1 MAGRRTFVAGE
12 VLTASNINGFLMNQ
26 VVAVFDD
33 AAARDA
39 AIASPQQG
47 NLVYLKDTDQVQRYT
62 GTAWAP
68 ITGGFTARAV
78 ITATDS
84 SWPVPS
90 LASPI
95 VKVTAVGGGG
105 GGGGIFSNDN
115 PGVGGTTTFNASTA
129 GTVTALGGVGGS
141 QARTGAGSFNGA
153 TGRAGLTA
161 GNQGIGGVSFNQDTL
176 NYSAGTSGGGGEVKV
191 AYLDLSSISTVN
203 VTVGAGGSG
212 GGTIGNASGGAGGA
226 GEVIVEYVAA

>member
-39 AIASPQQG
+39 AIPSPQQG
-47 NLVYLKDTDQVQRYT
+47 NLVYLKSTDQVQRYT
-62 GTAWAP
+62 GTAWSP
-68 ITGGFTARAV
+68 ITGGFTARSV

-105 GGGGIFSNDN
+105 GGGGIFSNTN
-115 PGVGGTTTFNASTA
+115 PGAGGTTTFNAGGA
-129 GTVTALGGVGGS
+129 GTVTAAGGVVGS
-141 QARTGAGSFNGA
+141 QARGGAGSTNGA
-153 TGRAGLTA
+153 TGTSGLTA
-161 GNQGIGGVSFNQDTL
+161 GNQGIGGVSYNQDTL
-176 NYSAGTSGGGGEVKV
+176 NYSAGTTGGGGKITI
-191 AYLDLSSISTVN
+191 AYLDLSGVSTVN
-203 VTVGAGGSG
+203 VTIGAGGTG
-212 GGTIGNASGGAGGA
+212 GASVGNATGGAGGA